1 MNSDYIAI
9 VQCIMAAI
17 AVFVAVWTIRNANEK
32 FKKTMDDQ
40 NEKFK
45 KTMTVKVELH
55 VLSTLNGMLTEGMGA
70 SGSKEV
76 LITTFDYWCKLII
89 NEYLD
94 ETLSADSYRVI
105 KILIER
111 YKDDINKSNGEY
123 IIEYAE
129 RKGIRYKSN

>member
-1 MNSDYIAI
+1 MNSDYVAI

-17 AVFVAVWTIRNANEK
+17 TVFVAVWTIRNANEK

-70 SGSKEV
+70 SGSKEI
-76 LITTFDYWCKLII
+76 LITTVDYWCKLIT
-89 NEYLD
+89 NDYLD
-94 ETLSADSYRVI
+94 ETLSADSDGTIETLI
-105 KILIER
+105 KE
-111 YKDDINKSNGEY
+111 YKDDINKGNRKY
-123 IIEYAE
+123 IIEYAK
-129 RKGIRYKSN
+129 RKGISLQAQ